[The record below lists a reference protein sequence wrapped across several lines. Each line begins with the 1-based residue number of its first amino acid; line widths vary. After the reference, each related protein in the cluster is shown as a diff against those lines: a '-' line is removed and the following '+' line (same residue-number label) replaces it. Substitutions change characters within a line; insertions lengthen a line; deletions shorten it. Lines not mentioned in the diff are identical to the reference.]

1 MHSVG
6 VIYSLFF
13 VLCVRDLN
21 EVNKMIADV
30 VNNRSSL
37 NIGSDVVG
45 ENMVNQ
51 GEGVIIHA
59 GGFEIG

>member
-1 MHSVG
+1 
-6 VIYSLFF
+6 
-13 VLCVRDLN
+13 
-21 EVNKMIADV
+21 MITDV

-37 NIGSDVVG
+37 NIGSDIIR

-51 GEGVIIHA
+51 GEGIIIHA